1 MVKADLYNGPDED
14 DVLSDD
20 DSYKLSV
27 VLVYSLAVTRSY
39 CVSVES

>member
-14 DVLSDD
+14 DLSDD
-20 DSYKLSV
+20 DIYKLSV